1 MRAHSAINAPTL
13 VSESLAHFD
22 ENSSLLSL
30 HLLIEDQNGLSV
42 PRLEAG
48 AVETLQ
54 VHQAYFKAPML
65 VDIDTSLI
73 DATTAKV
80 TWTGTAAAAPAPYLP
95 FSMVIGDEAG
105 FTTDFE
111 ARLPVLIDDT
121 NLG

>member
-1 MRAHSAINAPTL
+1 MWAHSAINAPTL

-80 TWTGTAAAAPAPYLP
+80 TGKVLSIEDQRRLAEETNKQIAA
-95 FSMVIGDEAG
+95 
-105 FTTDFE
+105 
-111 ARLPVLIDDT
+111 
-121 NLG
+121 